1 LLPRTEQGPLGFF
14 PELRT
19 PDRQDL
25 PTHVEEGTD
34 LEH

>member
-1 LLPRTEQGPLGFF
+1 LGFF